1 MSNGYFKVE
10 MPKNEPVKA
19 YLPGSPERAS
29 LKKELERQSA
39 QVVQVPMIIGG
50 KEVWTERKTKAVMPH
65 DHAHV
70 IAEAASGGE
79 KELKDAIAAALAAR
93 KAWTEMP
100 MEHRVSIFLKA
111 ADLIAGPMRDKVNA
125 ATMLGQSKTAY
136 QAEIDTCELIDFL
149 RFNVYYLQQIY
160 DRQPNNTP
168 NVWNRIEYRPLEGF
182 VTAISPFNFTSIGAN
197 LPTAPAI
204 AGNVVLWKPATTAVL
219 SNYYVMQALMAA
231 GLPAGVINFVPSRG
245 SDMSK
250 YVLSDPNLA
259 GFHFT
264 GSTEVF
270 SGVYSLVG
278 ENIKK
283 YKTYPR
289 LVGETG
295 GKDFIFAHNSADVPG
310 LVAALTR
317 ASYEYQGQKCS
328 AASRAFVPASIW
340 PQVKEGMLAE
350 IEKIKI
356 GDITDFTNLMGAVI
370 DASAFK
376 TNKEY
381 IDYAKASEDAEVI
394 CGGYDDSKGYFIYPT
409 LIEAK
414 KPDFKTMVEE
424 IFGPVM
430 TVYVYPDDKLD
441 ETLASCDTATSYGLS
456 GAIFADDREAIVKME
471 DALKGTAGNFY
482 INDKPTGAVIGQ
494 QPFGGARASGTNDKA
509 GSEINMYRWLSPR
522 TIKELRVSCLDVTY
536 PYMVSSEGS
545 KTGTLCLH
553 IRNCLLS
560 VGSFFELGH

>member
-111 ADLIAGPMRDKVNA
+111 ADLIAGPMRYKVNA
-125 ATMLGQSKTAY
+125 ATMLGQSKTVY

-310 LVAALTR
+310 LAAALTR

-394 CGGYDDSKGYFIYPT
+394 CGGYDDSKGYFVYPT

-522 TIKELRVSCLDVTY
+522 TIKELRVPCLNVTY
-536 PYMVSSEGS
+536 PYMVEA
-545 KTGTLCLH
+545 
-553 IRNCLLS
+553 
-560 VGSFFELGH
+560 

>member
-100 MEHRVSIFLKA
+100 MEHRISIFLKA

-125 ATMLGQSKTAY
+125 ATMLGQSKTVY

-310 LVAALTR
+310 LAAALTR

-340 PQVKEGMLAE
+340 PKVKEGMLAE

-394 CGGYDDSKGYFIYPT
+394 CGGYDDSKGYFVYPT

-522 TIKELRVSCLDVTY
+522 TIKELRVPCLDVTY
-536 PYMVSSEGS
+536 PYMVEA
-545 KTGTLCLH
+545 
-553 IRNCLLS
+553 
-560 VGSFFELGH
+560 

>member
-10 MPKNEPVKA
+10 MPKNESVKA

-125 ATMLGQSKTAY
+125 ATMLGQSKTVY

-394 CGGYDDSKGYFIYPT
+394 CGGYDDSKGYFVYPT

-441 ETLASCDTATSYGLS
+441 ETLASCDTETSYGLS

-522 TIKELRVSCLDVTY
+522 TIKELRVPCLDVTY
-536 PYMVSSEGS
+536 PYMVEA
-545 KTGTLCLH
+545 
-553 IRNCLLS
+553 
-560 VGSFFELGH
+560 

>member
-149 RFNVYYLQQIY
+149 RVNVYYLQQIY

-356 GDITDFTNLMGAVI
+356 GDITDFRNLMGAVI

-522 TIKELRVSCLDVTY
+522 TIKELRVPCLDVTY
-536 PYMVSSEGS
+536 PYMVEA
-545 KTGTLCLH
+545 
-553 IRNCLLS
+553 
-560 VGSFFELGH
+560 

>member
-125 ATMLGQSKTAY
+125 ATMLGQSKTVY

-381 IDYAKASEDAEVI
+381 IDYAKASEDADVI
-394 CGGYDDSKGYFIYPT
+394 CGGYDDSKGYFVYPT

-430 TVYVYPDDKLD
+430 TIYVYPDDKLD

-522 TIKELRVSCLDVTY
+522 TIKELRVPCLDVTY
-536 PYMVSSEGS
+536 PYMVEA
-545 KTGTLCLH
+545 
-553 IRNCLLS
+553 
-560 VGSFFELGH
+560 

>member
-340 PQVKEGMLAE
+340 PKVKEGMLAE

-522 TIKELRVSCLDVTY
+522 TIKELRVPCLDVTY
-536 PYMVSSEGS
+536 PYMVEA
-545 KTGTLCLH
+545 
-553 IRNCLLS
+553 
-560 VGSFFELGH
+560 

>member
-10 MPKNEPVKA
+10 MPKNEPIKA

-522 TIKELRVSCLDVTY
+522 TIKELRVPCLDVTY
-536 PYMVSSEGS
+536 PYMVEA
-545 KTGTLCLH
+545 
-553 IRNCLLS
+553 
-560 VGSFFELGH
+560 

>member
-356 GDITDFTNLMGAVI
+356 GDITDFRNLMGAVI

-471 DALKGTAGNFY
+471 DALKGTAGNIY

-522 TIKELRVSCLDVTY
+522 TIKELRVPCLDVTY
-536 PYMVSSEGS
+536 PYMVEA
-545 KTGTLCLH
+545 
-553 IRNCLLS
+553 
-560 VGSFFELGH
+560 

>member
-93 KAWTEMP
+93 KAWIEMP

-125 ATMLGQSKTAY
+125 ATMLGQSKTVY

-394 CGGYDDSKGYFIYPT
+394 CGGYDDSKGYFVYPT

-456 GAIFADDREAIVKME
+456 GAIFADDRESIVKME

-522 TIKELRVSCLDVTY
+522 TIKELRVPCLDVTY
-536 PYMVSSEGS
+536 PYMVEA
-545 KTGTLCLH
+545 
-553 IRNCLLS
+553 
-560 VGSFFELGH
+560 

>member
-19 YLPGSPERAS
+19 YLPGSPERVS

-125 ATMLGQSKTAY
+125 ATMLGQSKTVY

-394 CGGYDDSKGYFIYPT
+394 CGGYDDSKGYFVYPT

-471 DALKGTAGNFY
+471 NALKGTAGNFY

-522 TIKELRVSCLDVTY
+522 TIKELRVPCLDVTY
-536 PYMVSSEGS
+536 PYMVEA
-545 KTGTLCLH
+545 
-553 IRNCLLS
+553 
-560 VGSFFELGH
+560 

>member
-111 ADLIAGPMRDKVNA
+111 ADLIAGPMRDKVNV
-125 ATMLGQSKTAY
+125 ATMLGQSKTVY

-295 GKDFIFAHNSADVPG
+295 GKDFIFAHNSTDVPG

-394 CGGYDDSKGYFIYPT
+394 CGGYDDSKGYFVYPT

-471 DALKGTAGNFY
+471 NALKGTAGNFY

-522 TIKELRVSCLDVTY
+522 TIKELRVPCLDVTY
-536 PYMVSSEGS
+536 PYMVEA
-545 KTGTLCLH
+545 
-553 IRNCLLS
+553 
-560 VGSFFELGH
+560 

>member
-10 MPKNEPVKA
+10 MPKNEPIKT

-111 ADLIAGPMRDKVNA
+111 ADLIAGPMRYKVNA
-125 ATMLGQSKTAY
+125 ATMLGQSKTVY

-310 LVAALTR
+310 LIAALTR

-381 IDYAKASEDAEVI
+381 IDYAKASEDADVI
-394 CGGYDDSKGYFIYPT
+394 CGGYDDSKGYFVYPT

-522 TIKELRVSCLDVTY
+522 TIKELRVPCLDVTY
-536 PYMVSSEGS
+536 PYMVEA
-545 KTGTLCLH
+545 
-553 IRNCLLS
+553 
-560 VGSFFELGH
+560 

>member
-10 MPKNEPVKA
+10 MPKNEPIKA

-394 CGGYDDSKGYFIYPT
+394 CGGYDDSKGYFVYPT

-522 TIKELRVSCLDVTY
+522 TIKELRVPCLDVTY
-536 PYMVSSEGS
+536 PYMVE
-545 KTGTLCLH
+545 
-553 IRNCLLS
+553 
-560 VGSFFELGH
+560 E

>member
-125 ATMLGQSKTAY
+125 ATMLGQSKTVY

-340 PQVKEGMLAE
+340 PKVKEGMLAE

-394 CGGYDDSKGYFIYPT
+394 CGGYDDSKGYFVYPT

-430 TVYVYPDDKLD
+430 TIYVYPDDKLD

-522 TIKELRVSCLDVTY
+522 TIKELRVPCLDVTY
-536 PYMVSSEGS
+536 PYMVEA
-545 KTGTLCLH
+545 
-553 IRNCLLS
+553 
-560 VGSFFELGH
+560 

>member
-1 MSNGYFKVE
+1 MSNGFFKIK
-10 MPKNEPVKA
+10 MPVNEPVRA
-19 YLPGSPERAS
+19 YLPGSPERES
-29 LKKELERQSA
+29 LKKELDRQA
-39 QVVQVPMIIGG
+39 AEIVQIPMIING
-50 KEVWTERKTKAVMPH
+50 KEVWTERKTTAVMPH

-70 IAEAASGGE
+70 LAEAASGGE
-79 KELKDAIAAALAAR
+79 KELKDAIAAALSAKEKWSAVP
-93 KAWTEMP
+93 T
-100 MEHRVSIFLKA
+100 EHRMAIFLRA
-111 ADLIAGPMRDKVNA
+111 AEIIAGPMRDTINA

-160 DRQPNNTP
+160 ENQPNNTP
-168 NVWNRIEYRPLEGF
+168 GVWNRIEYRPLEGF

-219 SNYYVMQALMAA
+219 SNYYVMKAFQMA
-231 GLPAGVINFVPSRG
+231 GLPDGVINFVPSRG

-250 YVLSDPNLA
+250 YVLSDPNMA

-278 ENIKK
+278 ENIKS

-295 GKDFIFAHNSADVPG
+295 GKDFIFAHNSVEPKT
-310 LVAALTR
+310 LVAALMR

-328 AASRAFVPASIW
+328 AASRAYVPESIW
-340 PQVKEGMLAE
+340 PEVKAGMLEE
-350 IEKIKI
+350 ISKLKI
-356 GDITDFTNLMGAVI
+356 GDVRDFTNFMGAVI
-370 DASAFK
+370 DAAAFK

-381 IDYAKASEDAEVI
+381 IDYARESEDAEVL
-394 CGGYDDSKGYFIYPT
+394 CGGYDDSKGYFVYPT
-409 LIEAK
+409 LIQAK
-414 KPDFKTMVEE
+414 KPDFRTMVEE

-430 TVYVYPDDKLD
+430 TIYVYPDDKLD
-441 ETLASCDTATSYGLS
+441 ETLVSCDTSTGYGLS
-456 GAIFADDREAIVKME
+456 GAIFANDREAIVHME
-471 DALKGTAGNFY
+471 NALKNSAGNFY

-522 TIKELRVSCLDVTY
+522 TIKEMYVPTQEIAY
-536 PYMVSSEGS
+536 PYMKEQ
-545 KTGTLCLH
+545 
-553 IRNCLLS
+553 
-560 VGSFFELGH
+560 

>member
-19 YLPGSPERAS
+19 YLLGSPERAS

-79 KELKDAIAAALAAR
+79 KELKDEIAAALAAR

-356 GDITDFTNLMGAVI
+356 GDITDFRNLMGAVI

-522 TIKELRVSCLDVTY
+522 TIKELRVPCLDVTY
-536 PYMVSSEGS
+536 PYMVEA
-545 KTGTLCLH
+545 
-553 IRNCLLS
+553 
-560 VGSFFELGH
+560 

>member
-50 KEVWTERKTKAVMPH
+50 KEVWTGRKTKAVMPH

-111 ADLIAGPMRDKVNA
+111 ADLIAGPMRYKVNA

-356 GDITDFTNLMGAVI
+356 GDITDFRNLMGAVI

-381 IDYAKASEDAEVI
+381 IDYAKASEDADVI

-522 TIKELRVSCLDVTY
+522 TIKELRVPCLDVTY
-536 PYMVSSEGS
+536 PYMVEA
-545 KTGTLCLH
+545 
-553 IRNCLLS
+553 
-560 VGSFFELGH
+560 

>member
-50 KEVWTERKTKAVMPH
+50 KEVWTGRKTKAVMPH

-125 ATMLGQSKTAY
+125 ATMLGQSKTGY

-394 CGGYDDSKGYFIYPT
+394 CGGYDDSKGYFVYPT

-509 GSEINMYRWLSPR
+509 GSEINMYRWLSLR
-522 TIKELRVSCLDVTY
+522 TIKELRVPCLDVTY
-536 PYMVSSEGS
+536 PYMVEA
-545 KTGTLCLH
+545 
-553 IRNCLLS
+553 
-560 VGSFFELGH
+560 

>member
-125 ATMLGQSKTAY
+125 ATMLGQSKTVY

-160 DRQPNNTP
+160 ERQPNNTP

-394 CGGYDDSKGYFIYPT
+394 CGGYDDSKGYFVYPT

-522 TIKELRVSCLDVTY
+522 TIKELRVPCLDVTY
-536 PYMVSSEGS
+536 PYMVEA
-545 KTGTLCLH
+545 
-553 IRNCLLS
+553 
-560 VGSFFELGH
+560 

>member
-10 MPKNEPVKA
+10 MPKNEPVKS

-394 CGGYDDSKGYFIYPT
+394 CGGYDDSKGYFVYPT

-522 TIKELRVSCLDVTY
+522 TIKELRVPCLDVTY
-536 PYMVSSEGS
+536 PYMVEA
-545 KTGTLCLH
+545 
-553 IRNCLLS
+553 
-560 VGSFFELGH
+560 

>member
-70 IAEAASGGE
+70 IAEADSGGE

-356 GDITDFTNLMGAVI
+356 GDITDFRNLMGAVI

-394 CGGYDDSKGYFIYPT
+394 CGGYDDSKGYFIHPT

-522 TIKELRVSCLDVTY
+522 TIKELRVPCLDVTY
-536 PYMVSSEGS
+536 PYMVEA
-545 KTGTLCLH
+545 
-553 IRNCLLS
+553 
-560 VGSFFELGH
+560 

>member
-111 ADLIAGPMRDKVNA
+111 ADLIAGPMRYKVNA
-125 ATMLGQSKTAY
+125 ATMLGQSKTVY

-168 NVWNRIEYRPLEGF
+168 NVWNRIEDRPLEGF

-394 CGGYDDSKGYFIYPT
+394 CGGYDDSKGYFVYPT

-430 TVYVYPDDKLD
+430 TIYVYPDDKLD

-522 TIKELRVSCLDVTY
+522 TIKELRVPCLDVTY
-536 PYMVSSEGS
+536 PYMVEA
-545 KTGTLCLH
+545 
-553 IRNCLLS
+553 
-560 VGSFFELGH
+560 

>member
-356 GDITDFTNLMGAVI
+356 GDITDFRNLMGAVI

-381 IDYAKASEDAEVI
+381 IDYAKASEYAEVI

-522 TIKELRVSCLDVTY
+522 TIKELRVPCLDVTY
-536 PYMVSSEGS
+536 PYMVEA
-545 KTGTLCLH
+545 
-553 IRNCLLS
+553 
-560 VGSFFELGH
+560 

>member
-100 MEHRVSIFLKA
+100 MEHRVSIFLKV

-356 GDITDFTNLMGAVI
+356 GDITDFRNLMGAVI

-522 TIKELRVSCLDVTY
+522 TIKELRVPCLDVTY
-536 PYMVSSEGS
+536 PYMVEA
-545 KTGTLCLH
+545 
-553 IRNCLLS
+553 
-560 VGSFFELGH
+560 

>member
-19 YLPGSPERAS
+19 YLLGSPERAS

-149 RFNVYYLQQIY
+149 RFNVYYLQIY

-356 GDITDFTNLMGAVI
+356 GDITDFRNLMGAVI

-522 TIKELRVSCLDVTY
+522 TIKELRVPCLDVTY
-536 PYMVSSEGS
+536 PYMVEA
-545 KTGTLCLH
+545 
-553 IRNCLLS
+553 
-560 VGSFFELGH
+560 

>member
-111 ADLIAGPMRDKVNA
+111 ADLIAGPMRYKVNA
-125 ATMLGQSKTAY
+125 ATMLGQSKTVY

-381 IDYAKASEDAEVI
+381 IDYAKASEDVEVI
-394 CGGYDDSKGYFIYPT
+394 CGGYDDSKGYFVYPT

-522 TIKELRVSCLDVTY
+522 TIKELRVPCLDVTY
-536 PYMVSSEGS
+536 PYMVEA
-545 KTGTLCLH
+545 
-553 IRNCLLS
+553 
-560 VGSFFELGH
+560 

>member
-50 KEVWTERKTKAVMPH
+50 KEVWTGRKTKAVMPH

-250 YVLSDPNLA
+250 YVLSDPNLS

-356 GDITDFTNLMGAVI
+356 GDITDFRNLMGAVI

-522 TIKELRVSCLDVTY
+522 TIKELRVPCLDVTY
-536 PYMVSSEGS
+536 PYMVEA
-545 KTGTLCLH
+545 
-553 IRNCLLS
+553 
-560 VGSFFELGH
+560 

>member
-111 ADLIAGPMRDKVNA
+111 ADLIAGPMRYKVNA
-125 ATMLGQSKTAY
+125 ATMLGQSKTVY

-356 GDITDFTNLMGAVI
+356 GDITDFRNLMGAVI

-381 IDYAKASEDAEVI
+381 IDYAKASEDADVI

-522 TIKELRVSCLDVTY
+522 TIKELRVPCLDVTY
-536 PYMVSSEGS
+536 PYMVEA
-545 KTGTLCLH
+545 
-553 IRNCLLS
+553 
-560 VGSFFELGH
+560 

>member
-19 YLPGSPERAS
+19 YLPGSQERAS

-111 ADLIAGPMRDKVNA
+111 ADLIAGPMRYKVNA
-125 ATMLGQSKTAY
+125 ATMLGQSKTVY

-381 IDYAKASEDAEVI
+381 IDYSKASEDAEVI
-394 CGGYDDSKGYFIYPT
+394 CGGYDDSKGYFVYPT

-456 GAIFADDREAIVKME
+456 GAIFADDRESIVKME
-471 DALKGTAGNFY
+471 NALKGTAGNFY

-522 TIKELRVSCLDVTY
+522 TIKELRVPCLDVTY
-536 PYMVSSEGS
+536 PYMVEA
-545 KTGTLCLH
+545 
-553 IRNCLLS
+553 
-560 VGSFFELGH
+560 

>member
-29 LKKELERQSA
+29 LKKELEHQSA
-39 QVVQVPMIIGG
+39 EVVQVPMIIGG

-160 DRQPNNTP
+160 ERQPNNTP

-394 CGGYDDSKGYFIYPT
+394 CGGYDDSKGYFVYPT

-522 TIKELRVSCLDVTY
+522 TIKELRVPCLDVTY
-536 PYMVSSEGS
+536 PYMVEA
-545 KTGTLCLH
+545 
-553 IRNCLLS
+553 
-560 VGSFFELGH
+560 

>member
-70 IAEAASGGE
+70 IAEAASGGG

-125 ATMLGQSKTAY
+125 ATMLGQSKTVY

-295 GKDFIFAHNSADVPG
+295 GKDFIFAHNSTDVPG

-394 CGGYDDSKGYFIYPT
+394 CGGYDDSKGYFVYPT

-471 DALKGTAGNFY
+471 NALKGTAGNFY

-522 TIKELRVSCLDVTY
+522 TIKELRVPCLDVTY
-536 PYMVSSEGS
+536 PYMVEA
-545 KTGTLCLH
+545 
-553 IRNCLLS
+553 
-560 VGSFFELGH
+560 

>member
-310 LVAALTR
+310 LVAALTI

-356 GDITDFTNLMGAVI
+356 GDITDFRNLMGAVI

-522 TIKELRVSCLDVTY
+522 TIKELRVPCLDVTY
-536 PYMVSSEGS
+536 PYMVEA
-545 KTGTLCLH
+545 
-553 IRNCLLS
+553 
-560 VGSFFELGH
+560 

>member
-168 NVWNRIEYRPLEGF
+168 NVWNRIEYRSLEGF

-231 GLPAGVINFVPSRG
+231 GLPAGVINFVPSCG

-394 CGGYDDSKGYFIYPT
+394 CGGYDDSKGYFVYPT

-522 TIKELRVSCLDVTY
+522 TIKELRVPCLDVTY
-536 PYMVSSEGS
+536 PYMVEA
-545 KTGTLCLH
+545 
-553 IRNCLLS
+553 
-560 VGSFFELGH
+560 

>member
-111 ADLIAGPMRDKVNA
+111 ADLIAGPMRYKVNA

-394 CGGYDDSKGYFIYPT
+394 CGGYDDSKGYFVYPT

-522 TIKELRVSCLDVTY
+522 TIKELRVPCLDVTY
-536 PYMVSSEGS
+536 PYMVEA
-545 KTGTLCLH
+545 
-553 IRNCLLS
+553 
-560 VGSFFELGH
+560 

>member
-111 ADLIAGPMRDKVNA
+111 ADLIAGPLRDKVNV
-125 ATMLGQSKTAY
+125 ATMLGQSKTVY

-328 AASRAFVPASIW
+328 AASRAFIPASIW

-356 GDITDFTNLMGAVI
+356 GDVTDFTNLMGAVI

-394 CGGYDDSKGYFIYPT
+394 CGGYDDSKGYFVYPT

-441 ETLASCDTATSYGLS
+441 EALASCDTATSYGLS

-522 TIKELRVSCLDVTY
+522 TIKELRVPCLDVSY
-536 PYMVSSEGS
+536 PYMVEA
-545 KTGTLCLH
+545 
-553 IRNCLLS
+553 
-560 VGSFFELGH
+560 

>member
-39 QVVQVPMIIGG
+39 QVVQVPMLIGG

-197 LPTAPAI
+197 LPTAPAV

-522 TIKELRVSCLDVTY
+522 TIKELRVPCLDVTY
-536 PYMVSSEGS
+536 PYMVEA
-545 KTGTLCLH
+545 
-553 IRNCLLS
+553 
-560 VGSFFELGH
+560 

>member
-111 ADLIAGPMRDKVNA
+111 ADLIAGPMRYKVNA
-125 ATMLGQSKTAY
+125 ATMLGQSKTVY
-136 QAEIDTCELIDFL
+136 QADIDTCELIDFL

-394 CGGYDDSKGYFIYPT
+394 CGGYDDSKGYFVYPT

-522 TIKELRVSCLDVTY
+522 TIKELRVPCLDVTY
-536 PYMVSSEGS
+536 PYMVEA
-545 KTGTLCLH
+545 
-553 IRNCLLS
+553 
-560 VGSFFELGH
+560 

>member
-356 GDITDFTNLMGAVI
+356 GDITDFRNLMGAVI

-536 PYMVSSEGS
+536 PYMVEA
-545 KTGTLCLH
+545 
-553 IRNCLLS
+553 
-560 VGSFFELGH
+560 

>member
-100 MEHRVSIFLKA
+100 MEHRISIFLKA

-125 ATMLGQSKTAY
+125 ATMLGQSKTVY

-340 PQVKEGMLAE
+340 PKVKEGMLAE

-356 GDITDFTNLMGAVI
+356 GDITDFRNLMGAVI

-381 IDYAKASEDAEVI
+381 IDYAKASEDADVI

-441 ETLASCDTATSYGLS
+441 EPLASCDTATSYGLS

-522 TIKELRVSCLDVTY
+522 TIKELRVPCLDVTY
-536 PYMVSSEGS
+536 PYMVEA
-545 KTGTLCLH
+545 
-553 IRNCLLS
+553 
-560 VGSFFELGH
+560 